1 MKIFLFQGDSITDV
15 DRYRDDDTRP
25 GFGYPLL
32 FSAHY
37 GRKYP
42 ERFTFYNRGISG
54 NRIVDVYARIKADI
68 INLKPDYMSLLI
80 GINDVWHEIDAKNG
94 VSAEKF
100 EKIYSMLIEEVLEV
114 LPDIKI
120 FLLEPFVLRAEATD
134 EHWEYFHSETL
145 LRAAAVKRIAEKY
158 GLVFIPLQHLFDEV
172 SKTTEN
178 SFWLKDGVHPTAA
191 GHELIKD
198 ELSKAFDKYAPQ
210 D

>member
-1 MKIFLFQGDSITDV
+1 MKTFLFQGDSITDV

-32 FSAHY
+32 FSAYY

-42 ERFTFYNRGISG
+42 EQFKFYNRGISG

-68 INLKPDYMSLLI
+68 INLAPDYMSLLI
-80 GINDVWHEIDAKNG
+80 GINDVWHEIGAKNG
-94 VSAEKF
+94 VDAEKF
-100 EKIYSMLIEEVLEV
+100 EKIYSMLIEEIKEA
-114 LPDIKI
+114 LPNIKI

-158 GLVFIPLQHLFDEV
+158 DLVFIPLQHLFDEV
-172 SKTTEN
+172 SKSTEN

-191 GHELIKD
+191 GHQLIKD
-198 ELSKAFDKYAPQ
+198 ELSAAFDKILKI
-210 D
+210 